1 MTDSKTSNCLQKLI
15 KGQYLADTHAHLY
28 TEEYDKK
35 HSDVFGRA
43 VRAKLSEIWMVS
55 TDQDSML
62 ANIELIAKYDEY
74 YPKLKLRLGI
84 GFHPE
89 LLVPGG
95 EDFDLKLFRMS
106 GQQLREH
113 VADTFDKV
121 VKLAKDKG
129 IEVDFIGE
137 IGLDDFWLE
146 KGLADKKVMQRDYEK
161 SMHLQN
167 EMFQAQLEY
176 GLERNLPI
184 SIHSRGA
191 EAKCLL
197 ALRRKKQEFSQLNA
211 ILHSFTGS
219 ADQMNEAVNMGL
231 YIGVNGIVT
240 YSSSEEI
247 KKFVRSK
254 VAGTNNTMKLRSL
267 YAGNIILETDC
278 PFLVPSNAYFDDLKK
293 VYGEKVNEP
302 AQVMNVLDAI

>member
-1 MTDSKTSNCLQKLI
+1 MK
-15 KGQYLADTHAHLY
+15 
-28 TEEYDKK
+28 
-35 HSDVFGRA
+35 
-43 VRAKLSEIWMVS
+43 AKLSEIWLVS
-55 TDQDSML
+55 TGQDSML
-62 ANIELIAKYDEY
+62 ENIELIKKYDEY

-95 EDFDLKLFRMS
+95 EDFDLKLFRMD
-106 GQQLREH
+106 GQTLRTH
-113 VADTFDKV
+113 VVETFEKV
-121 VKLAKDKG
+121 TQVAEDKG
-129 IEVDFIGE
+129 GNLDFIGE

-176 GLERNLPI
+176 GLERSLPL

-191 EAKCLL
+191 ESKCLL
-197 ALRRKKQEFSQLNA
+197 ALRQQKKQFPKLNA

-219 ADQMNEAVNMGL
+219 EDQMNEAVNMGL

-247 KKFVRSK
+247 RKFVRSK

-267 YAGNIILETDC
+267 YASNIILETDC
-278 PFLVPSNAYFDDLKK
+278 PFLVPSNAYFEDLKK
-293 VYGEKVNEP
+293 VYGDKVNEP